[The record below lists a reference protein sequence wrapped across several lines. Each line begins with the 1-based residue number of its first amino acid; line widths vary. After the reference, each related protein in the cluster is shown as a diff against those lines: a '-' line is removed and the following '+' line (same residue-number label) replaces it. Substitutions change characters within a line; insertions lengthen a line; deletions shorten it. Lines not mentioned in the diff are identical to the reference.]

1 MTDKHN
7 TYEDFETDGQ
17 YTDFMSAGK
26 KLVSDSEAQ
35 RWGRLLRVGVIQGLF
50 NDGELT
56 EVEARELLKG
66 NLTPDDD
73 STFIDDSDQLV
84 TDMKMGR

>member
-1 MTDKHN
+1 MDEYDV
-7 TYEDFETDGQ
+7 YENFEKDGRC
-17 YTDFMSAGK
+17 TDFMDAGRK
-26 KLVSDSEAQ
+26 FVSDSEAM